1 MSKVLN
7 YIEIILTILAKIFK
21 YKEKVKKEV
30 SEEVRKENTVNSTK
44 EYLES
49 KEKIQKMEADIQKT
63 KAPDIKKEDQNI
75 TF

>member
-44 EYLES
+44 EYLKS
-49 KEKIQKMEADIQKT
+49 KEKIQKMEADIQET

>member
-44 EYLES
+44 GYLES
-49 KEKIQKMEADIQKT
+49 KEKIQKIEADIQET
-63 KAPDIKKEDQNI
+63 KSSDIKKEDQNI